1 MSRQLPMR
9 PEQGSYTEFQL
20 ETSHLKP
27 PHSRDKGILAKLRE
41 SVPQN
46 ETQWQQARQL
56 HRYATAEQVFQKTK
70 EIIENRIAKTDLRNF
85 ISIATCCI
93 YWHLDRKKDA
103 YDYFRLQIGQATE
116 LTIQRYMS
124 SVRSMVQ
131 AMNPLYLRGWKHRV
145 FEAVLLY
152 SRISPSFLANYTK
165 DIDAFGSCF
174 PNLVNLEPEM
184 QASLALSPAFILKYQ
199 HPEHSYRDICQA
211 LGITVLNEEAYASF
225 VSVLD
230 SQRPVPHALPLPE
243 QVASTPSHD
252 QHNLDRELTANLQSH
267 DTLALHAGFASLFKV
282 FNTSEALQKF
292 VEEVREVADHQRR
305 REVPNTPLL
314 ELQWT
319 LHYDAVVDQ
328 LVGHLIQQGILPRHP
343 FHRYK
348 SFYQHEPGSITVSSG
363 WVKIILPALVDD
375 ACQVSIAGPM
385 LEEQDFTWDYN
396 LGFILCE
403 SMRLSTPHTIFYFS
417 VSIPISPDA

>member
-1 MSRQLPMR
+1 MSQQPPIR

-27 PHSRDKGILAKLRE
+27 PHKRDKDILAKLRD

-56 HRYATAEQVFQKTK
+56 HRYATAEHVFQKTK
-70 EIIENRIAKTDLRNF
+70 DILENRIAKQDLRNF
-85 ISIATCCI
+85 MSIATCCV
-93 YWHLDRKKDA
+93 YWHLNRKKDA
-103 YDYFRLQIGQATE
+103 YDYFKLQIGQATE

-131 AMNPLYLRGWKHRV
+131 AMNPLYLRGLKHRV
-145 FEAVLLY
+145 FEAILLY
-152 SRISPSFLANYTK
+152 SRISPSFLTYYTK
-165 DIDAFGSCF
+165 DIDAFNSCF
-174 PNLVNLEPEM
+174 PNLVNPEPET

-211 LGITVLNEEAYASF
+211 LGITVLDEEAYANF

-230 SQRPVPHALPLPE
+230 SGRPVPYILPLPE
-243 QVASTPSHD
+243 QVAPAAPS
-252 QHNLDRELTANLQSH
+252 SH
-267 DTLALHAGFASLFKV
+267 DTLALRDGFASLFKA
-282 FNTSEALQKF
+282 FDTSETLQKL
-292 VEEVREVADHQRR
+292 VEEVRDVVDHQRR
-305 REVPNTPLL
+305 WEVPNTPLL

-319 LHYDAVVDQ
+319 LHYDVVVDQ
-328 LVGHLIQQGILPRHP
+328 LVGHLIQQGILPRQP

-348 SFYQHEPGSITVSSG
+348 SFYQHESGSISVSPG

-385 LEEQDFTWDYN
+385 LEEQDFIWDYKM
-396 LGFILCE
+396 GFILCE

-417 VSIPISPDA
+417 VSIPITSDA

>member
-1 MSRQLPMR
+1 MSQQPPIR

-27 PHSRDKGILAKLRE
+27 PHKRDKDILAKLRD

-56 HRYATAEQVFQKTK
+56 HRYATAEHVFQKTK
-70 EIIENRIAKTDLRNF
+70 DILENRIAKQDLRNF
-85 ISIATCCI
+85 ISIATCCV
-93 YWHLDRKKDA
+93 YWHLNRKKDA
-103 YDYFRLQIGQATE
+103 YDYFKLQIGQATE

-131 AMNPLYLRGWKHRV
+131 AMNPLYLRGLKHRV
-145 FEAVLLY
+145 FEAILLY
-152 SRISPSFLANYTK
+152 SRISPSFLTYYTK
-165 DIDAFGSCF
+165 GIDAFNSCF
-174 PNLVNLEPEM
+174 PNLVNPEPET

-199 HPEHSYRDICQA
+199 HPEHRDICQA
-211 LGITVLNEEAYASF
+211 LGITVLDEEAYANF

-230 SQRPVPHALPLPE
+230 SGRPVPYILPLPE
-243 QVASTPSHD
+243 QVAPAAPSVGQG
-252 QHNLDRELTANLQSH
+252 QHNPGRELTVNLQSH
-267 DTLALHAGFASLFKV
+267 DTLALSDGFASLFKA
-282 FNTSEALQKF
+282 FDTSEALQKL
-292 VEEVREVADHQRR
+292 VEEVRDVVDHQRHW
-305 REVPNTPLL
+305 EVPNTPLL

-328 LVGHLIQQGILPRHP
+328 
-343 FHRYK
+343 FSK
-348 SFYQHEPGSITVSSG
+348 ASFLGSPSTG

-375 ACQVSIAGPM
+375 ACQISIAGPM
-385 LEEQDFTWDYN
+385 LEEQDFIWDN
-396 LGFILCE
+396 KMGFILCE

-417 VSIPISPDA
+417 VSIPITSDA